1 MVKGEMDVARNGS
14 SPSRAAGAKYDSV
27 GVTHD
32 AYGKVY
38 QLTRPTLG
46 GSPTCFQ
53 HNLQGD
59 DIFARVPGVTKVLA
73 YDCHQNISQ
82 FRFELVDIL
91 TSFLNW
97 LYAFNC
103 FYKYTLRI
111 VNEHEEPLPVK
122 AQLRVSRRSSEA
134 HHRR

>member
-38 QLTRPTLG
+38 QLTRPNLG
-46 GSPTCFQ
+46 GSAPDSWTAR
-53 HNLQGD
+53 NLDERLHEQ
-59 DIFARVPGVTKVLA
+59 
-73 YDCHQNISQ
+73 S
-82 FRFELVDIL
+82 FELVDIL
-91 TSFLNW
+91 TSFLGW

-111 VNEHEEPLPVK
+111 VNEHEEPLPVE